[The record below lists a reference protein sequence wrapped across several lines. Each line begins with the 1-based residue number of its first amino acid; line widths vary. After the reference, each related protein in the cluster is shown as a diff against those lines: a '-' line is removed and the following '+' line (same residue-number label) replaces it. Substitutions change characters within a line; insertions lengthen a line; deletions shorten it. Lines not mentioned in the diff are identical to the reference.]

1 MLKVSLLKK
10 KKHSFGPLAWLLV
23 SELFPS
29 SIRGRA
35 LGAATIITY
44 IAGVIVSYS
53 FLSVQEQFGEW
64 VPFGGYFILTS
75 ISIFYVLVAV
85 PETAGKDLASIQEEI
100 KTLWWWRNEDKK
112 FEACEV
118 ENEII

>member
-1 MLKVSLLKK
+1 M
-10 KKHSFGPLAWLLV
+10 
-23 SELFPS
+23 FPS

-35 LGAATIITY
+35 LGAATITTY

-64 VPFGGYFILTS
+64 VPFGGYFLLTA
-75 ISIFYVLVAV
+75 ISILYVLVAV

-100 KTLWWWRNEDKK
+100 KTLWWWRKEDQK
-112 FEACEV
+112 FEASEA